1 MSLLVAAGLLAAL
14 SVVLLGPF
22 SKWLS
27 QAAWVSQAPR
37 AAVLCWQCIGL
48 GAISAGIGAGLSVA
62 VARYRVGFA
71 GGVRELVG
79 SLFSGHPLQGLGLYD
94 ALALTLAADLGIV
107 LVVIFS
113 ALMTRTVRS
122 RARHRRLLDL
132 VAHQSA
138 AYPGTDLISDSRTV
152 AYCVPGVRPR
162 IVLSEGTLRL
172 LGPTEIAA
180 VIEHERGHVHERH
193 GLVML
198 PMLGL
203 KNLFRWIPYARLAPR
218 EIATLLEMSADDYSA
233 RRYRPADTC
242 WGTRRHGGVWVRP
255 TVCALGRWLGCAP
268 KSQPAALVFTELQ
281 EDCRGLWA
289 SGGCDSCS
297 ASGSCGALGM
307 KGPYLVVDRS
317 TTGLNSGESGGR
329 SVDGRPVQRTG
340 LDALDE
346 FKHLAKVRVAGSNPV
361 FRSKEL
367 PVQLAGLENRSIDGV
382 LAGIRTEQ

>member
-1 MSLLVAAGLLAAL
+1 MNLFVAAGFLAVL

-48 GAISAGIGAGLSVA
+48 GAIAAGMGTGFSVA
-62 VARYRVGFA
+62 VARYRVGFVS
-71 GGVRELVG
+71 GMRELVG

-94 ALALTLAADLGIV
+94 ALALTLGADLGIV

-113 ALMTRTVRS
+113 ALVIRTVRS

-132 VAHQSA
+132 VGHRSA
-138 AYPGTDLISDSRTV
+138 TYPGTDLISDTRTV

-180 VIEHERGHVHERH
+180 VIEHERGHIHERH

-198 PMLGL
+198 PMVGL
-203 KNLFRWIPYARLAPR
+203 KNLFRWIPYARLVQR

-233 RRYRPADTC
+233 RRYD
-242 WGTRRHGGVWVRP
+242 
-255 TVCALGRWLGCAP
+255 ALTLAGALVDMAASGCAP
-268 KSQPAALVFTELQ
+268 RCAL
-281 EDCRGLWA
+281 
-289 SGGCDSCS
+289 S
-297 ASGSCGALGM
+297 A
-307 KGPYLVVDRS
+307 
-317 TTGLNSGESGGR
+317 
-329 SVDGRPVQRTG
+329 
-340 LDALDE
+340 
-346 FKHLAKVRVAGSNPV
+346 AGSDVTLRVSRLLSSSRN
-361 FRSKEL
+361 SKKTAL
-367 PVQLAGLENRSIDGV
+367 TSGLLAGAV
-382 LAGIRTEQ
+382 LALPLAVVALCG

>member
-1 MSLLVAAGLLAAL
+1 MSLLIASALLAGL

-27 QAAWVSQAPR
+27 EAAWVSKAPR

-48 GAISAGIGAGLSVA
+48 GAIAAGIGAGLSVA
-62 VARYRVGFA
+62 VARYRLGFA

-107 LVVIFS
+107 LVIIFGS
-113 ALMTRTVRS
+113 LMVRTVRS

-138 AYPGTDLISDSRTV
+138 AYPGTDLISDNRTV
-152 AYCVPGVRPR
+152 AYCVPGLRPR

-172 LGPTEIAA
+172 LGPSEISA

-203 KNLFRWIPYARLAPR
+203 KNLFRWVPYARLAPQ

-233 RRYRPADTC
+233 RRFDPLTLA
-242 WGTRRHGGVWVRP
+242 G
-255 TVCALGRWLGCAP
+255 ALVDMAASGCAP
-268 KSQPAALVFTELQ
+268 RCAL
-281 EDCRGLWA
+281 
-289 SGGCDSCS
+289 S
-297 ASGSCGALGM
+297 A
-307 KGPYLVVDRS
+307 
-317 TTGLNSGESGGR
+317 
-329 SVDGRPVQRTG
+329 
-340 LDALDE
+340 
-346 FKHLAKVRVAGSNPV
+346 AGSAVPRRVSRLLSSSRN
-361 FRSKEL
+361 SKTTA
-367 PVQLAGLENRSIDGV
+367 LAFGV
-382 LAGIRTEQ
+382 LGATALILPLAIVALTG